1 MTESDI
7 STGITRDRY
16 AHDVKSAIGPEKEG
30 IDSPIYSR
38 PSSPDSLI
46 KLLPEALDGPLA
58 FIDAGISRKPLI
70 LPAQPY
76 IYGGIAAMTTFAY
89 GFNAGIISFVFAAV
103 QKEWKLSK
111 NSYSLTFIVSS
122 MLAGAV
128 LGSIL
133 PGWIGSDRIG
143 RKPMLLIT
151 NAILIV
157 GAFASFFSQNA
168 AQLILSRTVT
178 GLGIGVGSIMPG
190 LYITEMSPASIRGF
204 LGILNQFSGFVG
216 ILASYCADLIF
227 TEAHWQRI
235 FLLAGSMALLAF
247 IFSAVVLLESPRW
260 LISHGF
266 NKGAMEVLEKIYGR
280 HNGNHSSEE
289 FEKIYAHLSRPQS
302 STKLQLPRKTLTT
315 IVALQLIQQVAG
327 SGFVTYYSASIFRSW
342 GLSSR
347 ESTVATILS
356 ALPLLFVFGIV
367 AKWVEA
373 LGRRRLLL
381 MSEFAM
387 ALVLIYL
394 GMVTFLVGPKT
405 NVSHLQAVL
414 VFIGLASHRVAY
426 ALGLAPVPTV
436 LIAEILPFSL
446 RNHGLALALT
456 LNWFLN
462 FLITSLIPMV
472 AGLNSLSTVYFVM
485 AMFSVISF
493 LYTSK
498 NISETR
504 GVLLEATEEM
514 HLFPVMPSDPE
525 SRNNAFTSI
534 SIDSKAL
541 EAPMIPST
549 TIHPESKNFK

>member
-1 MTESDI
+1 MTESDL

-16 AHDVKSAIGPEKEG
+16 SHDVKSFIEAETEE
-30 IDSPIYSR
+30 IDSR

-58 FIDAGISRKPLI
+58 FIDVGISRKPLI
-70 LPAQPY
+70 LPYQPY

-89 GFNAGIISFVFAAV
+89 GFNAGIISFVLEAV
-103 QKEWKLSK
+103 QKEWKLAK
-111 NSYSLTFIVSS
+111 NSYSVTFIVSS

-133 PGWIGSDRIG
+133 PRWVGSDRIG
-143 RKPMLLIT
+143 RIPMLLIT
-151 NAILIV
+151 NSILIL
-157 GAFASFFSQNA
+157 GAFSSFFSQNA

-216 ILASYCADLIF
+216 ILASYCAGLIF
-227 TEAHWQRI
+227 TEAHWKMI
-235 FLLAGSMALLAF
+235 FLLSGSMALIAF
-247 IFSAVVLLESPRW
+247 IFSALVLPESPRW
-260 LISHGF
+260 LISQGF
-266 NKGAMEVLEKIYGR
+266 NEGAMEVLEKIYGR

-302 STKLQLPRKTLTT
+302 STKLQLPRKTITT
-315 IVALQLIQQVAG
+315 IVALQLIQQAAG

-356 ALPLLFVFGIV
+356 ALPQLFVFGIV
-367 AKWVEA
+367 AKWAEA

-381 MSEFAM
+381 ISEFTM

-394 GMVTFLVGPKT
+394 GMVTFLVGPKM
-405 NVSHLQAVL
+405 NVSHWQAVI

-446 RNHGLALALT
+446 RSHGLAVALT

-472 AGLNSLSTVYFVM
+472 ANLNSLSTVYFVM
-485 AMFSVISF
+485 AIFSVISF

-525 SRNNAFTSI
+525 SRNNVFTSI